1 MDLQKLRNRL
11 KEKGLKVT
19 PQRIAVYEA
28 LVKLGNH
35 PTADSVAEEV
45 RKHHP
50 NIATGTV
57 YKVLDTFT
65 RHSLI
70 KKVKTEKDIMRY
82 DAIMEQHHHIYCE
95 DSEGIEDYFDPE
107 LDKLLMQYFKGRRIE
122 EFKISEIKTQIVGK
136 YIRNGIC

>member
-1 MDLQKLRNRL
+1 MDLQQLRNRL

-28 LVKLGNH
+28 LVKLVDH
-35 PTADSVAEEV
+35 PSADSVAEEV

-57 YKVLDTFT
+57 YKVLDTFA
-65 RHSLI
+65 RHNLI

-82 DAIMEQHHHIYCE
+82 DAIMDQHHHIYCE
-95 DSEGIEDYFDPE
+95 DSERIEDYFDSE
-107 LDKLLMQYFKGRRIE
+107 LDTLLMQYFKDKRIA
-122 EFKISEIKTQIVGK
+122 EFKISEIKTQIVGRF
-136 YIRNGIC
+136 IRN